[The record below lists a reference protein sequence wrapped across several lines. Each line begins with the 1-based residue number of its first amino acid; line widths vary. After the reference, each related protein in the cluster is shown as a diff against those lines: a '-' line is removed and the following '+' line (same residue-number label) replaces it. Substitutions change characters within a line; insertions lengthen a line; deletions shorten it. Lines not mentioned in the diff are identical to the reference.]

1 MKTLGTLLC
10 TGMIF
15 WTAPALAGF
24 EFTPR
29 AADPAPRA
37 ATATEAPAALEE
49 PMPIIPA
56 ESVSAE
62 ILPPPPA
69 ADPVLSK
76 AVSRADQEQVYIRRQ
91 RDNQLPAKVLKS
103 KPMEAEALLT
113 ATANKQPLVETGRL
127 VINPYPLEGDAIHGG
142 DGGRTSVEQAMM
154 EESGMLRPI
163 KTPGS
168 TRAGMIARARPEA
181 AQPAKSEKDFG
192 DEVLLSSNMTPF
204 PGTEPKMSEIE
215 AEVMPA
221 PARVPSRVSA
231 MPAPAPLSLED
242 KTPPP
247 TNVSPRQPSA
257 APASGDFTEAVGF
270 GRDLPLALALSQVV
284 PPEYSYAFARN
295 VNVGTTVSWQG
306 GKPWNQVLDEMLAQN
321 GMKAEIEGGQITI
334 HNAS

>member
-10 TGMIF
+10 TGMMV
-15 WTAPALAGF
+15 WAAPALAGF

-29 AADPAPRA
+29 APEPVRA
-37 ATATEAPAALEE
+37 AAMPMDAPAALEE

-56 ESVSAE
+56 EPVSAE
-62 ILPPPPA
+62 PLAPLAPPPA

-76 AVSRADQEQVYIRRQ
+76 AVSRADEGQVYVRRQ
-91 RDNQLPAKVLKS
+91 RAQELPSKVMKS

-113 ATANKQPLVETGRL
+113 ATANKQPLVEPERL

-142 DGGRTSVEQAMM
+142 DGGPTSVEQEMM
-154 EESGMLRPI
+154 EESGMLRPV

-168 TRAGMIARARPEA
+168 NRAGLVARARPAA
-181 AQPAKSEKDFG
+181 AQPLKKENDYG

-204 PGTEPKMSEIE
+204 PGQEPKMADVE
-215 AEVMPA
+215 AQPI
-221 PARVPSRVSA
+221 PA
-231 MPAPAPLSLED
+231 MPRPAPLKLED
-242 KTPPP
+242 KVEPSADIVPQKISRASVTPA
-247 TNVSPRQPSA
+247 A
-257 APASGDFTEAVGF
+257 APAGAFSEAVGF

-284 PPEYSYAFARN
+284 PPEYSYSFARN

-306 GKPWNQVLDEMLAQN
+306 GKPWNEVLDDMLAQN
-321 GMKAEIEGGQITI
+321 GMKAEIEDGQVTI

>member
-10 TGMIF
+10 TGMMV
-15 WTAPALAGF
+15 WAVPALAGF

-29 AADPAPRA
+29 AADPVSEAAAPA
-37 ATATEAPAALEE
+37 PTEA

-56 ESVSAE
+56 EPVIAE

-69 ADPVLSK
+69 ADPVLSNP
-76 AVSRADQEQVYIRRQ
+76 VSRADQEQVYVRRQ
-91 RDNQLPAKVLKS
+91 RDSQPPSKVMKS

-113 ATANKQPLVETGRL
+113 ATANKQPLVEPARL
-127 VINPYPLEGDAIHGG
+127 VINPYPLEASAVHGG
-142 DGGRTSVEQAMM
+142 DGGRNSVEQAMM

-168 TRAGMIARARPEA
+168 SRAGLVARARPA
-181 AQPAKSEKDFG
+181 PAQPVKSQNDYG
-192 DEVLLSSNMTPF
+192 DDVLISSNITPF
-204 PGTEPKMSEIE
+204 PGEEPKMSDIE
-215 AEVMPA
+215 AVA
-221 PARVPSRVSA
+221 ISA
-231 MPAPAPLSLED
+231 MPTPAPLSIEG

-247 TNVSPRQPSA
+247 TNVSPRQEAVSSVPTTGEFA
-257 APASGDFTEAVGF
+257 EAVGF

-306 GKPWNQVLDEMLAQN
+306 GKPWNVVLDEMLAQN
-321 GMKAEIEGGQITI
+321 GMKADIQDGQIVI

>member
-1 MKTLGTLLC
+1 MTKLGTLLC
-10 TGMIF
+10 TGMMV
-15 WTAPALAGF
+15 WAAPALAGF

-29 AADPAPRA
+29 AADPAPQA
-37 ATATEAPAALEE
+37 APMEAAPAIEQ

-56 ESVSAE
+56 EPVSAE
-62 ILPPPPA
+62 PLPPPPA

-76 AVSRADQEQVYIRRQ
+76 AVSRAEEEQVYVRRQ
-91 RDNQLPAKVLKS
+91 RDTQMPSNVLKS

-113 ATANKQPLVETGRL
+113 ATANKEPLVDSGRL

-154 EESGMLRPI
+154 EESGMLRPV

-168 TRAGMIARARPEA
+168 SRAGLVARARPTA
-181 AQPAKSEKDFG
+181 AQPLKKENDYG

-204 PGTEPKMSEIE
+204 PGEEPRMSDIE
-215 AEVMPA
+215 AA
-221 PARVPSRVSA
+221 PIPA
-231 MPAPAPLSLED
+231 MPTPAPLTMEE
-242 KTPPP
+242 KIAPP
-247 TNVSPRQPSA
+247 TNVAPRQSTA
-257 APASGDFTEAVGF
+257 APASAEFTEAVGF

-306 GKPWNQVLDEMLAQN
+306 GKPWNEVLADMLAQN
-321 GMKAEIEGGQITI
+321 GMKADITDGQVVI

>member
-10 TGMIF
+10 TGIMV
-15 WTAPALAGF
+15 WATPSLAGF

-29 AADPAPRA
+29 AADPVLQAAAPMEA
-37 ATATEAPAALEE
+37 AAALEE

-56 ESVSAE
+56 EPVSAE
-62 ILPPPPA
+62 PLAPLPAPPA
-69 ADPVLSK
+69 AEPVISQS
-76 AVSRADQEQVYIRRQ
+76 VSRAEDGQVYIRRQ
-91 RDNQLPAKVLKS
+91 RDAQLPSKVMKS

-113 ATANKQPLVETGRL
+113 ATANKQPVVESGRL

-142 DGGRTSVEQAMM
+142 DGSRTSVEQAMM

-168 TRAGMIARARPEA
+168 SRVGLVARARPTA
-181 AQPAKSEKDFG
+181 AEPLKNDNDFG
-192 DEVLLSSNMTPF
+192 DEVLVSSNMTPF
-204 PGTEPKMSEIE
+204 PGTEPKMDEIE
-215 AEVMPA
+215 AVPVSVMP
-221 PARVPSRVSA
+221 R
-231 MPAPAPLSLED
+231 PAPLRLEE

-247 TNVSPRQPSA
+247 TNVSPREI
-257 APASGDFTEAVGF
+257 APAPVGAKGEFTEAVGF

-306 GKPWNQVLDEMLAQN
+306 GKPWNEVLAEMLAAN
-321 GMKAEIEGGQITI
+321 GMKADIEDGQVVI